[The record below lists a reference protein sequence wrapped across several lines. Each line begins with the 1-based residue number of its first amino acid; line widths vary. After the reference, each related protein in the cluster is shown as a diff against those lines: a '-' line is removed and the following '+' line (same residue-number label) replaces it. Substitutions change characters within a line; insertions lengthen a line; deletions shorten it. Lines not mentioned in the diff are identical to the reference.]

1 MLGKHGCGGLSDRC
15 TVLDR
20 VTQAR
25 ADMRRTKAAPLK
37 PGSGSGK
44 LDRMGQTIS
53 TASVEPSQRLAFWT
67 DLVCDTYVQLDCDAA
82 GGRSTVEGDIRAD
95 ELASLRLSKVTASPQ
110 IVRRTA
116 AKIAHAS
123 EDYFLVSIQTRGEG
137 LILQDNRAARLAPG
151 DFALY
156 DSTRPYELRFDG
168 PFQQYVLQLPGPTL
182 RTALRNTA
190 ALTASTVSGQRG
202 AGHLMIGM
210 IRTLAADIATLA
222 PASAHAVAE
231 SVTQILIAGLSALP
245 AARQAPVS
253 HLTAYH
259 REQIKACVRARLRDP
274 TLSVATL
281 AAQLRLSLSTLHRAW
296 SGEAC
301 SLSEW
306 IWAQRLDAAQHDLC
320 DPNQS
325 ARSVSEIAY
334 SWGFNDAAHFSRAF
348 RRRFGCAARE
358 MRAGNPLT
366 PRAENAP
373 CFGDLK

>member
-1 MLGKHGCGGLSDRC
+1 
-15 TVLDR
+15 
-20 VTQAR
+20 
-25 ADMRRTKAAPLK
+25 
-37 PGSGSGK
+37 
-44 LDRMGQTIS
+44 MGQTIS
-53 TASVEPSQRLAFWT
+53 TASVEASQRLAYWT
-67 DLVCDTYVQLDCDAA
+67 DLVCDTFVQLDCDAA
-82 GGRSTVEGDIRAD
+82 AGQPSIDGDIRAD
-95 ELASLRLSKVTASPQ
+95 ELASLRLSQVTATPQ

-137 LILQDNRAARLAPG
+137 LVLQDDRVARLAPG

-182 RTALRNTA
+182 RTALHNTA
-190 ALTASTVSGQRG
+190 ALTASKVSGERG

-210 IRTLAADIATLA
+210 IRTLAADIETLA

-245 AARQAPVS
+245 AARQASVS

-259 REQIKACVRARLRDP
+259 REQIKACARARLRDP
-274 TLSVATL
+274 HLNVTTL
-281 AAQLRLSLSTLHRAW
+281 AAQLRVSPSTLHRAW

-301 SLSEW
+301 GISEW
-306 IWAQRLDAAQHDLC
+306 IWAQRLDAAKHDLC

-325 ARSVSEIAY
+325 ARSVSEIAF

-348 RRRFGCAARE
+348 RGRFGRSARALRAA
-358 MRAGNPLT
+358 ALT
-366 PRAENAP
+366 SRQPAP
-373 CFGDLK
+373 VGADSGAPTVPSA